1 MKTENTRADRIL
13 DLLGWILLIGTLA
26 YLILGWSSFPVGST
40 GGEEKG
46 RSFSLK

>member
-13 DLLGWILLIGTLA
+13 DLLGWILLIGT
-26 YLILGWSSFPVGST
+26 